1 MLSVLCSN
9 CIGCNLECAETF
21 KILLSASIEEK
32 DKLVLKRVAFSGCK
46 LTLTARLHISWKKV

>member
-21 KILLSASIEEK
+21 KILLSASIEK
-32 DKLVLKRVAFSGCK
+32 DKLVFKRVAFSGCK
-46 LTLTARLHISWKKV
+46 LTLIARLHISWKKV